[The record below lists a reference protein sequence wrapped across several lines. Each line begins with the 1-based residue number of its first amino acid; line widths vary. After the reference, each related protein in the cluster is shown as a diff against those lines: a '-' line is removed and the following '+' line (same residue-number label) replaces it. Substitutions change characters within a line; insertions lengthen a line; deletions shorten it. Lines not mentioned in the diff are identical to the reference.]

1 MFFVCDPFP
10 KTPLVGDDFLCVLYT
25 VYPSR
30 LLFFCAVA
38 SKHFGTF
45 MCSRVVLLWPSE
57 ANSSPVSN
65 GYNFKPVRQLQM
77 HFWSFFFFL
86 QPSFSRKK
94 KEYCG
99 LFRETQLVGDYLL
112 YVYMCCV
119 Q

>member
-38 SKHFGTF
+38 SKHFGIF
-45 MCSRVVLLWPSE
+45 MCTRVVLLWPSE

-65 GYNFKPVRQLQM
+65 GYNFTPVRQLQM
-77 HFWSFFFFL
+77 HFWSFFFSYNPAF
-86 QPSFSRKK
+86 QEKKRNTVAFFVRPS
-94 KEYCG
+94 
-99 LFRETQLVGDYLL
+99 LL
-112 YVYMCCV
+112 AIIYYTFICAVSS
-119 Q
+119 